1 MARNEYAQGVFINCP
16 FDAEYKPLF
25 EAIVFAV
32 LACGFRPRCAL
43 EIDDSSQVRIDKIF
57 KIIAE
62 CQYGIHDI
70 SRTEVTSA
78 SGLPRFN
85 MPLELGMFLAAK
97 RFGAGKQ
104 RQKICLILDIL
115 PYRYQ
120 QFISDIAGQDIQVH
134 NNRPKDAIT
143 LVRNW
148 LRSTSRSTILPGG
161 MEIYR
166 RFQLFE
172 QRLPAICDE
181 LKVQRIELT
190 FNDSASI
197 ISNWIRDNIQR

>member
-1 MARNEYAQGVFINCP
+1 MARNDYAQRVFINCP
-16 FDAEYKPLF
+16 FDSEYKPLF

-32 LACGFRPRCAL
+32 LSCGFRPRCAL
-43 EIDDSSQVRIDKIF
+43 EIDDSSEVRIDRIF

-62 CQYGIHDI
+62 CKYGIHDI
-70 SRTEVTSA
+70 SRTQVTSA

-97 RFGAGKQ
+97 RFGKGKQ
-104 RQKICLILDIL
+104 RRKVCLVLDTM
-115 PYRYQ
+115 PYQYQ

-134 NNRPKDAIT
+134 NNSAREAIT
-143 LVRNW
+143 VVRNW
-148 LRSTSRSTILPGG
+148 LRNASRSTILPGG

-172 QRLPAICDE
+172 QKLPALCVE
-181 LKVQRIELT
+181 LKVQRNELT
-190 FNDSASI
+190 FNDSVSI
-197 ISNWIRDNIQR
+197 ISNWLRDNAWR

>member
-1 MARNEYAQGVFINCP
+1 MEPSKYETRVFINCP
-16 FDAEYKPLF
+16 FDSQYKPIF
-25 EAIVFAV
+25 EAIVFAI
-32 LACGFRPRCAL
+32 LDCGYHPKCAL
-43 EIDDSSQVRIDKIF
+43 EIDDASEVRIDKVF
-57 KIIAE
+57 KIIAD
-62 CQYGIHDI
+62 CKYGVHDI
-70 SRTEVTSA
+70 SRTEITAA

-97 RFGAGKQ
+97 RFGTGRQ
-104 RQKICLILDIL
+104 RQKICLILDSL

-134 NNRPKDAIT
+134 NQNAKEVISV
-143 LVRNW
+143 VRNW
-148 LRSTSRSTILPGG
+148 LRNASGSKVLPGG

-172 QRLPAICDE
+172 QELPALCGE
-181 LKVQRIELT
+181 LKLHRDELT

-197 ISNWIRDNIQR
+197 ISDWLRDDS